1 MMNRQGKT
9 RAARRCGIRGQ
20 VSGVL
25 LLSLLLMLAPGFL
38 AGQDIVQTAAERVI
52 TISRGSTAIL
62 TRPDSITRI
71 SIADENVASPV
82 VIPPNQV
89 LINAMGVGSTSLIIW
104 GTTGPARL
112 YTIEVTVDIASLQR
126 QVDEL
131 YPGAGLEV
139 SSTGTSVVLSG
150 EVRDPA
156 LIRKALE
163 LAATQGIPV
172 VDNVVAP
179 PPEQILLEVEFA
191 EVSKSTLKEVGGD
204 LVRILNPAQL
214 DHAFDQDDT
223 HIIETAS
230 EGFVTLLIEGDGA
243 RLDAII
249 RALKNTGEFRS
260 LAQPNLVTREGEE
273 ASFLAG
279 GEFPFPVIQG
289 TNTNAVTITWK
300 EFGIK
305 LDFTPTLT
313 NTGNIRLHVA
323 PEVSSLDFANGLT
336 YEGFNIPSILARR
349 VETDVELRPGQ
360 TLAIGGLMD
369 SQILEDV
376 DRIPI
381 LGDIPILG
389 FFFKSEQARQDRTEL
404 LVLVT
409 PHLLDQDDLPAP
421 PLPTGE
427 TMTWD
432 WHNHIREW
440 MEERAVSTSGRT
452 NGSGG

>member
-1 MMNRQGKT
+1 M
-9 RAARRCGIRGQ
+9 
-20 VSGVL
+20 GVVL
-25 LLSLLLMLAPGFL
+25 FSLLLVGTPTLT
-38 AGQDIVQTAAERVI
+38 AGQDIIQTAAERVI

-71 SIADENVASPV
+71 SIADEGVASPV

-104 GTTGPARL
+104 GQTGPARM
-112 YTIEVTVDIASLQR
+112 YTVEVTVDIASLQR

-131 YPGAGLEV
+131 YPDAGLSV
-139 SSTGTSVVLSG
+139 ASTGTSVVLTG

-156 LIRKALE
+156 LIRKAME
-163 LAATQGIPV
+163 LAGTQGIPV
-172 VDNVVAP
+172 VNNVEAP
-179 PPEQILLEVEFA
+179 PPEQVILHVEFA

-204 LVRILNPAQL
+204 LIRILNPAQI
-214 DHAFDQDDT
+214 DHAFDKDDT
-223 HIIETAS
+223 HMIETLS
-230 EGFVTLLIEGDGA
+230 EGFVNLMVEGGGA

-249 RALKNTGEFRS
+249 RALKNTGEFKS
-260 LAQPNLVTREGEE
+260 LAQPNLVTREGET

-279 GEFPFPVIQG
+279 GEFPFPTIQG
-289 TNTNAVTITWK
+289 GNTNAVTITWK

-305 LDFTPTLT
+305 LDFTPNIT

-369 SQILEDV
+369 NRMLKDV
-376 DRIPI
+376 DKIPL

-409 PHLLDQDDLPAP
+409 PYILDQDNLPAHA
-421 PLPTGE
+421 LPTGPSE
-427 TMTWD
+427 TWD
-432 WHNHIREW
+432 WDGYIREW
-440 MEERAVSTSGRT
+440 VESRPEGWGGSSRT
-452 NGSGG
+452 GGTGGSGGS